1 MLDGRAEA
9 DGFNRLVL
17 RAGLTWR
24 ECWLLRAM
32 HRWLKQVGMAFS
44 QSGVEAAL
52 AAHPAAARILVDLF
66 HARFAPER
74 AGTDEAPLDAAWAAL
89 LDGVANPDEDRIL
102 SRLMTL
108 LRAVLRTNFHA
119 DAPYIA
125 LKVSSAD
132 AGDMPLPRP
141 WREIFV
147 HSARMEGCH
156 LRAGPVA
163 RGGIRWSD
171 RREDFR
177 TEILGLM
184 KAQRLKNVVI
194 VPTGAKGG
202 FVLKRPPAPSDREAF
217 MAEGVA
223 CYSILINA
231 MLDMADDLDGATVVT
246 PPGIRRRDGDDPYM
260 VAAAD
265 KGTAT
270 FSDIANGIAVARG
283 FWLGDAFASGGSQ
296 GYDHKV
302 MGITARGAWVMA
314 ARHFAELGL
323 DIQTDPFTCVGV
335 GDMSGDVFGN
345 GLLVS
350 RQTRLLAAFDHRHI
364 FLDPAPDAARS
375 YAERARL
382 FALPRSS
389 WMDYDRALISP
400 GGGVFSRA
408 EKRITLPD
416 AAAALLGLA
425 PGAHEPAAVMQAI
438 LRAPADLLYFGGI
451 GTYVKASGESQA
463 DAGDRANDALRINGS
478 EVRARVLA
486 EGANLA
492 ITQAGRIEYARTGAD
507 GAGGRLN
514 TDALDNSAGVST
526 SDHEVNIKV
535 LLTDAE
541 RDGALTRRQRDDLL
555 AAMTD
560 EVAALVLR
568 DNHQQS
574 IAISLEQRGG
584 PADLPAHAA
593 LMLVLERGACWTAP
607 SPACPTPPRSRPA
620 PPPGTPWCARSS
632 RRCCLSPSFG

>member
-1 MLDGRAEA
+1 M
-9 DGFNRLVL
+9 L

-32 HRWLKQVGMAFS
+32 YRWLKQVGFAFS
-44 QSGVEAAL
+44 QAGVEAAL
-52 AAHPAAARILVDLF
+52 TAHPGAARILVDLF
-66 HARFAPER
+66 HARFAPDR
-74 AGTDEAPLDAAWAAL
+74 PVDQGGTDEAALDAAWATL

-102 SRLMTL
+102 TRLMTL

-125 LKVSSAD
+125 LKVASAD
-132 AGDMPLPRP
+132 AGDMPAPRP

-202 FVLKRPPAPSDREAF
+202 FVLKQAPAGRDAV

-223 CYSILINA
+223 CYSVLINA
-231 MLDMADDLDGATVVT
+231 MLDMADDLHGADVVT
-246 PPGIRRRDGDDPYM
+246 PAGIRRRDGDDPYM

-270 FSDIANGIAVARG
+270 FSDIANGIATGRG

-296 GYDHKV
+296 GYDHKA
-302 MGITARGAWVMA
+302 MGITARGAWVMV

-323 DIQTDPFTCVGV
+323 DIQADPFTCVGV

-364 FLDPAPDAARS
+364 FLDPDPDAA
-375 YAERARL
+375 AVVCRARPPFHPPPFL
-382 FALPRSS
+382 LAWTTTPPC
-389 WMDYDRALISP
+389 ISP

-408 EKRITLPD
+408 EKRITLPP
-416 AAAALLGLA
+416 ASAALL
-425 PGAHEPAAVMQAI
+425 
-438 LRAPADLLYFGGI
+438 
-451 GTYVKASGESQA
+451 
-463 DAGDRANDALRINGS
+463 
-478 EVRARVLA
+478 
-486 EGANLA
+486 
-492 ITQAGRIEYARTGAD
+492 
-507 GAGGRLN
+507 
-514 TDALDNSAGVST
+514 
-526 SDHEVNIKV
+526 
-535 LLTDAE
+535 
-541 RDGALTRRQRDDLL
+541 
-555 AAMTD
+555 
-560 EVAALVLR
+560 
-568 DNHQQS
+568 
-574 IAISLEQRGG
+574 
-584 PADLPAHAA
+584 DLPAGALRARRHHASHPPCPRGPA
-593 LMLVLERGACWTAP
+593 LL
-607 SPACPTPPRSRPA
+607 
-620 PPPGTPWCARSS
+620 
-632 RRCCLSPSFG
+632 RRHRHLREGVQ